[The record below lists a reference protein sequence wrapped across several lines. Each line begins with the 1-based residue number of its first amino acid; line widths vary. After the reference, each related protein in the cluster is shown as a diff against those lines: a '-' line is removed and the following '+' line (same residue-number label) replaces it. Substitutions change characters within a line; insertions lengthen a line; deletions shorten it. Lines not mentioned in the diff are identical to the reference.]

1 VTLVSFLGERRL
13 EITTEKKTY
22 MFPLDRFYYTHDP
35 GHIWF
40 KSVNSLF
47 EVGFD
52 DFGQFQAGKI
62 LHVRTRPIGKE
73 FAKGSA
79 FGTVESHKW
88 IGPLRLPLSATLVE
102 VNSEVLEN
110 PGGINKE
117 PYSAWLI
124 RIKPTNLD
132 EERSSQDIIPKGDLE
147 HLKQY
152 ITSELEKYD
161 DPPI

>member
-1 VTLVSFLGERRL
+1 MSFLSETRL

-22 MFPLDRFYYTHDP
+22 MFPIDRFYYSHDP

-40 KSVNSLF
+40 KSNNSLF

-62 LHVRTRPIGKE
+62 LHVRTRPIGKN
-73 FAKGSA
+73 FAKGAA

-88 IGPLRLPLSATLVE
+88 IGPLRLPLSSTLIE
-102 VNSEVLEN
+102 VNTEVLEN
-110 PGGINKE
+110 PGIINTE
-117 PYSAWLI
+117 PYNAWLI

-132 EERSSQDIIPKGDLE
+132 DEISSQDIIQKGDLE
-147 HLKQY
+147 ELRHY
-152 ITSELEKYD
+152 IKSELEKYE